1 MSALLFSQL
10 LGTPTES
17 DLGFV
22 RNEDAKRYI
31 AQLPR
36 HPRQSL
42 ASAFPHVHP
51 SALDLIEKM
60 LAFDPT
66 KRISG
71 KYSILKL
78 IFIKPIPMGSMSMTR
93 SSNYP
98 FKPVLLLWFFHCH
111 KHILS
116 IILSITSVSNN
127 AIREELISD

>member
-1 MSALLFSQL
+1 MNADVCIIVPQL

-71 KYSILKL
+71 KYSILCQ
-78 IFIKPIPMGSMSMTR
+78 
-93 SSNYP
+93 
-98 FKPVLLLWFFHCH
+98 FH
-111 KHILS
+111 
-116 IILSITSVSNN
+116 
-127 AIREELISD
+127 